1 MLKKPSIFTNWTE
14 MKLTQF
20 KYQVPKNLI
29 AKYPKTPR
37 DSCKLMIVN
46 NETQTLETKKF
57 KNIVDYFVKGDI
69 LVMNDSMVFPSRL
82 FGTKEK
88 TKAKIE
94 VFLLRQL
101 SEEENIWDV
110 VVDPARKVRIGNRI
124 FFNKNLYCEIIDNT
138 TSRGRIVRFNIK
150 EDFKKTIEK
159 LGKTP
164 LPPYIKRESDEKDK
178 ETYQTVFA
186 KNIGSVAA
194 PAAGI
199 HFTRE
204 LLKKLE
210 SKGVKFAYITLHIGL
225 GTFRL
230 VEVED
235 LSKHRMDSE
244 YYEINT
250 ANAEI
255 INNALANKKNI
266 VAVGTSVVRALES
279 CTITGKQVRPNK
291 GWTDKFIHP
300 PHSLSIVNKL
310 ITNFHPPQSTH
321 LMLVCTLAERD
332 LIMKGYK
339 KAIKEKYKFF
349 AYGDAMMIV

>member
-1 MLKKPSIFTNWTE
+1 
-14 MKLTQF
+14 MKLSQF
-20 KYQVPKNLI
+20 KYNLPKTLI
-29 AKYPKTPR
+29 AKHPKTPR
-37 DSCKLMIVN
+37 DSNKLMVLN
-46 NETQTLETKKF
+46 RKDQTIESKRF
-57 KNIVDYFVKGDI
+57 RNIVDYLSKGDI
-69 LVMNDSMVFPSRL
+69 LVLNDSKVFPARM

-101 SEEENIWDV
+101 SDEDNIWDV

-124 FFNKNLYCEIIDNT
+124 FFTKNLYCEVIDNT

-150 EDFKKTIEK
+150 EDFKRYIEK

-164 LPPYIKRESDEKDK
+164 LPPYIKRESTDKDK
-178 ETYQTVFA
+178 LYYQTVYA
-186 KNIGSVAA
+186 KNVGSVAA

-199 HFTRE
+199 HFTKE
-204 LLKKLE
+204 LLSKIKR
-210 SKGVKFAYITLHIGL
+210 KGVKIAYITLHIGL

-244 YYEINT
+244 YFEISEE
-250 ANAEI
+250 NAKV
-255 INNALANKKNI
+255 INNAIDSKHRI
-266 VAVGTSVVRALES
+266 VAVGTSVARALES
-279 CTITGKQVRPNK
+279 SAITGKFVRPGK

-300 PHSLSIVNKL
+300 PQTMNVIVML
-310 ITNFHPPQSTH
+310 ISKFHMPQSTL
-321 LMLVCTLAERD
+321 LMLVCAFADRD
-332 LIMKGYK
+332 FVMKAYK

-349 AYGDAMMIV
+349 SYGDSMLII